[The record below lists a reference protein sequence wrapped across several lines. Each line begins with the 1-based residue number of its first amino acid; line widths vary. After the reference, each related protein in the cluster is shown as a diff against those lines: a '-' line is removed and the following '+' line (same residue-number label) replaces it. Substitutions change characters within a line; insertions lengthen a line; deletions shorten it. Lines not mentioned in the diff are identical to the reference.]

1 MSAGTPTKA
10 LAGRIAL
17 VTGGSRGVGAGV
29 ALALARLGADV
40 AITYNR
46 RPEDAEDV
54 VAAVRATG
62 TRAMALQLDVAD
74 VDSAPEAVR
83 QVAENLG
90 DVDLFVSNAGIA
102 STGRSLA
109 RTSPEEFKRLMDV
122 HAWGPIVLV
131 QQLLPGMRKL
141 DRSDIVMVSSAVTA
155 SHPPATAPYVMA
167 KQAMESACKVLA
179 LEEREHGVHV
189 NIVAPGL
196 VATDMGRR
204 LVGAGG
210 EGSDFDSTAATSP
223 FGRVCTPADVGAV
236 VGFLAGSDAGYL
248 TGVRLAVDGGGVAP
262 SIY

>member
-1 MSAGTPTKA
+1 MSVDIRPAT
-10 LAGRIAL
+10 LAGRTAL

-29 ALALARLGADV
+29 ARELAHLGADV

-54 VAAVRATG
+54 LTAVRRTG
-62 TRAMALQLDVAD
+62 VRAMALQLDVAD
-74 VDSAPEAVR
+74 TDSAAGAVE
-83 QVAENLG
+83 QIAETLG
-90 DVDLFVSNAGIA
+90 VVDLFVSNAGIA
-102 STGRSLA
+102 STGRSIA
-109 RTSPEEFKRLMDV
+109 RTSLEEFGRLMAV
-122 HAWGPIVLV
+122 HAWGPIALI
-131 QQLLPGMRKL
+131 QHLLPGMRAL

-155 SHPPATAPYVMA
+155 THPPATGPYVIA

-210 EGSDFDSTAATSP
+210 ESSDFDSTAATSP

-236 VGFLAGSDAGYL
+236 VGFLTGSAAEYL
-248 TGVRLAVDGGGVAP
+248 TGVRLAVDGGGATA

>member
-1 MSAGTPTKA
+1 MNGDTRAKA
-10 LAGRIAL
+10 LTGRVAL

-29 ALALARLGADV
+29 ALELARLGADV

-46 RPEDAEDV
+46 RPDDAEQV
-54 VAAVRATG
+54 LKTLRASSVRAT
-62 TRAMALQLDVAD
+62 ALQFDVAD
-74 VDSAPEAVR
+74 TGSVPSAVQ
-83 QVAENLG
+83 QVTEELG
-90 DVDLFVSNAGIA
+90 DVDLLVSNAGIA

-109 RTSPEEFKRLMDV
+109 RTSFEEFDRLMTV
-122 HAWGPIVLV
+122 HAWGPIALV
-131 QQLLPGMRKL
+131 QQLLPGMRAR
-141 DRSDIVMVSSAVTA
+141 DRSDIVMISSAVTA
-155 SHPPATAPYVMA
+155 SHPPATGPYVMA

-196 VATDMGRR
+196 VETDMGRR

-210 EGSDFDSTAATSP
+210 AESDFDETAAMSP

-236 VGFLAGSDAGYL
+236 VGFLTGSAAGYL

>member
-1 MSAGTPTKA
+1 MSGSTRSQA
-10 LAGRIAL
+10 LDGRIAL

-29 ALALARLGADV
+29 AIALAELGADV

-46 RPEDAEDV
+46 RPDDAEEV
-54 VAAVRATG
+54 LKALRACGVRT
-62 TRAMALQLDVAD
+62 TALQLDVAD
-74 VDSAPEAVR
+74 TGSAQGAVQ
-83 QVAENLG
+83 QVTEQLG

-109 RTSPEEFKRLMDV
+109 RTSFEEFERLMAV
-122 HAWGPIVLV
+122 HAWGPIALV
-131 QQLLPGMRKL
+131 QQLLPGMRMR

-155 SHPPATAPYVMA
+155 SHPPATGPYVMA

-179 LEEREHGVHV
+179 LEERQHGVHV

-210 EGSDFDSTAATSP
+210 PGSDFDATAATSP

-236 VGFLAGSDAGYL
+236 IGFLAGSAAGYL